1 MLKDT
6 LFNKKMSKS
15 IFLIELVVV
24 FIFSFFTLYFIDIG
38 SISRNIISK
47 LANEH
52 NTNESLKYLTEWFV
66 ISFGGSIGTA
76 VIYYVLLD
84 FIIISN
90 TLIVKDII
98 RVKNKLKQRSN

>member
-1 MLKDT
+1 MLKDK
-6 LFNKKMSKS
+6 LFNNKISKS

-47 LANEH
+47 FANEH

-66 ISFGGSIGTA
+66 ISFGGIIGTA
-76 VIYYVLLD
+76 VIYYMILD
-84 FIIISN
+84 YIIILN
-90 TLIVKDII
+90 TIIFKDII
-98 RVKNKLKQRSN
+98 KLKNKLVKDS